1 VRPLPRR
8 EKGPESAISRKHII
22 KKHRR
27 IAKGLVSIIGG
38 KLTTYRNLAEQA
50 VDFAVRKLKIGA
62 HTCETRSLPLP
73 GATGI
78 EEARKILRDL
88 NYLSDSGIE
97 RLLGIYGGR
106 ASEIAALAADESHLA
121 VTLDDEE
128 SVIAAEVVFALR
140 HEFAVNL
147 TDIVHRRLMIG
158 LSADLGQGMNEEIAE
173 LAADE
178 LNWSSGEKERQLA
191 DLQQYNARLNSPAC

>member
-1 VRPLPRR
+1 
-8 EKGPESAISRKHII
+8 
-22 KKHRR
+22 
-27 IAKGLVSIIGG
+27 
-38 KLTTYRNLAEQA
+38 
-50 VDFAVRKLKIGA
+50 VRKLKIGA